1 MLFTDRQV
9 ADMTPNRASAS
20 VLRVPAPA
28 LASHGC
34 AEDGSFW

>member
-20 VLRVPAPA
+20 VRRVPAPVP
-28 LASHGC
+28 HGC